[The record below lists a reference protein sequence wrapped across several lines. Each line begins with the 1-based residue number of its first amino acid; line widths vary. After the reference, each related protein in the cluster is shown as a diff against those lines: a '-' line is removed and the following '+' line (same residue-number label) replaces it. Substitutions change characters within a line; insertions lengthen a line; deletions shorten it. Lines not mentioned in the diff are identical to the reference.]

1 MSTFILFRSFHIRVV
16 ASATRKSISSRSL
29 SPEISHPHPETSVRF
44 NMFRNRTNEKQ
55 EFSTTRGEN
64 RIIPR
69 LFSYWYNTSVIVLVA
84 LSYLIPATSTGDTY
98 ESCQQFAS
106 RDVSVSVLTCSW
118 TPRTMRRLSPYPG
131 VARRA
136 RGGIR
141 LAFACLPSLSPSS

>member
-1 MSTFILFRSFHIRVV
+1 MSTFILFRSFHILVV

-64 RIIPR
+64 RII
-69 LFSYWYNTSVIVLVA
+69 SVILVPLPVFIVLVA